1 MQTAA
6 ATSREAVT
14 SPTDIARITEKSNP
28 NTLYVG
34 NLHAFVDEN
43 TLQDVFSYA
52 GLLEQV
58 KVVRDKTTGAN
69 AGYGFVKY
77 YEPRSAHIALQTL
90 AGKVIYG
97 REVRLNWAFQSSQRE
112 DTSKHHHIFVGD
124 LSQEV
129 TDAALLA
136 AFSQIGSCSDAR
148 VMWDH
153 STGRSK
159 GYGFVSFR
167 NKEDAERAIHEMHG
181 KLIGSR
187 RVRCGWA
194 QHKMQ
199 DASQSLDYETLDKSD
214 PTNTNVYIGNISPEL
229 TEADIR
235 RHFSSYG
242 HVVDIKLHKKGGYGF
257 VRYQKHSDAVNA
269 ILQTRGQTLTGKVMK
284 CSWGKHP
291 DIPTGRS
298 MVMALQAPLAPLSPL
313 GSGEQV
319 VQSLLPAQYAGML
332 PAGISP
338 MTSQNLM
345 LTGFPN
351 QVPMSPAQQGQL
363 PVMPRP
369 RATGRVGAGGVSAP
383 LGGYYP
389 SVYY

>member
-1 MQTAA
+1 MGCC
-6 ATSREAVT
+6 R
-14 SPTDIARITEKSNP
+14 
-28 NTLYVG
+28 
-34 NLHAFVDEN
+34 
-43 TLQDVFSYA
+43 
-52 GLLEQV
+52 
-58 KVVRDKTTGAN
+58 
-69 AGYGFVKY
+69 
-77 YEPRSAHIALQTL
+77 
-90 AGKVIYG
+90 
-97 REVRLNWAFQSSQRE
+97 
-112 DTSKHHHIFVGD
+112 
-124 LSQEV
+124 
-129 TDAALLA
+129 
-136 AFSQIGSCSDAR
+136 
-148 VMWDH
+148 
-153 STGRSK
+153 
-159 GYGFVSFR
+159 
-167 NKEDAERAIHEMHG
+167 
-181 KLIGSR
+181 
-187 RVRCGWA
+187 
-194 QHKMQ
+194 
-199 DASQSLDYETLDKSD
+199 SD

-319 VQSLLPAQYAGML
+319 VQSLLPAQYGTCRPSRGCSVCVTRVCDCAAGML
-332 PAGISP
+332 PSGMSP

-363 PVMPRP
+363 SMLPRS
-369 RATGRVGAGGVSAP
+369 RATARVGAGGVSTP
-383 LGGYYP
+383 LAGYYP
-389 SVYY
+389 PVYY